1 MHSEVT
7 KLEIETLKI
16 KKKMKEQAVSDNHT
30 DLKVI
35 YDRNIKVLTEQNF
48 KLV

>member
-1 MHSEVT
+1 MASNEVNNS
-7 KLEIETLKI
+7 KVKY
-16 KKKMKEQAVSDNHT
+16 VDNHT